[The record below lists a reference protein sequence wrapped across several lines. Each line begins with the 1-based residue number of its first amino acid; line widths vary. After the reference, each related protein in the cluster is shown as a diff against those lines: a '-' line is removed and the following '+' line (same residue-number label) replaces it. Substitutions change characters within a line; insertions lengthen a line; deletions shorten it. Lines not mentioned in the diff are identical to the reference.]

1 MEFGSVHERM
11 REASKQVLELYGEH
25 ARDWAPR
32 EVAEITENAQ
42 LGWMANL
49 TDALEIWRAKIH
61 EEMSDGERILA
72 YVNLGMLLECWLTLY
87 LCVWLRDYKKQ
98 AKDGRMPYELTFN
111 EMETFFEEKVWEEW
125 PEGKK
130 WSPWI
135 DKIRRYRNAVHP
147 FMRRDIG
154 TTDELRD
161 DLNKFDQ
168 LIVDEFSPALLLDYD
183 ESLVDSE
190 EN

>member
-1 MEFGSVHERM
+1 MEFGCVHERM
-11 REASKQVLELYGEH
+11 REDSKQVLELYGKH
-25 ARDWAPR
+25 AHDWAPR
-32 EVAEITENAQ
+32 EVAEIIENAQ

-72 YVNLGMLLECWLTLY
+72 YVNLGMLLECWMKLF
-87 LCVWLRDYKKQ
+87 LCVWLRDYEKQ
-98 AKDGRMPYELTFN
+98 AADERMPYDLTFYELEN
-111 EMETFFEEKVWEEW
+111 FFKENVWEGR
-125 PEGKK
+125 PEREN
-130 WSPWI
+130 WSNWI

-168 LIVDEFSPALLLDYD
+168 LIVDEFSPALLMDYD
-183 ESLVDSE
+183 ENPLDNG